1 MATININ
8 MTKPTF
14 GKANINI
21 DTATHKAPVPR
32 INILE
37 SLLYVLSF
45 ILSIILNTP
54 VAKRPKPNISTY
66 NLLMKTG
73 AK

>member
-1 MATININ
+1 
-8 MTKPTF
+8 MTKPYF
-14 GKANINI
+14 GKENIYI
-21 DTATHKAPVPR
+21 DTATHKTPVPR
-32 INILE
+32 IKILE

-45 ILSIILNTP
+45 IPSIILSAP
-54 VAKRPKPNISTY
+54 VAKIPKPNISTY